1 MVFTCLAKTWYG
13 YIEKNFLFLKM
24 TVPPVPP
31 VPLQELRAID
41 YDLIGTG
48 FFVYPVPPV
57 PYYTRRRI
65 SNVLY

>member
-1 MVFTCLAKTWYG
+1 MVFTCLAETWYG
-13 YIEKNFLFLKM
+13 YIEKNFLFLKI

-41 YDLIGTG
+41 CDLIGTG
-48 FFVYPVPPV
+48 YFNLAVPPV

-65 SNVLY
+65 SNVLH